1 MGGILKNPLPPEA
14 IQKEEDIS
22 KESIKEFRKQVY
34 KNTQLNAKLTS
45 KKDLNALNAS
55 FSSDSMSSSGS
66 SEQDDLVAAIREK
79 QKSTGLPRDSLL
91 LKHEHDQQQQQ
102 QEQFSSGSGISEEQE
117 QEQEQERLQWN
128 QQNLEAN
135 EITKQQFQDIHVDE
149 PKTPYQGAV
158 DPHGEYYRVD
168 DEDEVG
174 LDGDEEM
181 KESGADGMS
190 TGQTTT
196 ATAGVSTGSSGVG
209 SGNDLDDLNDFSL
222 GEPEIS
228 LDRQKELESGGG
240 GGGVEVVMAD
250 EDSEAK
256 EEETAEERH
265 RRFEEM
271 RRKHYDL
278 REVFKNG
285 KFHQDF
291 DEDEDEDDEED
302 EDVGDVDEMQ

>member
-14 IQKEEDIS
+14 VQKEEDIA

-55 FSSDSMSSSGS
+55 FSSDSMLSTGS

-91 LKHEHDQQQQQ
+91 LKHEHDQQQSSS
-102 QEQFSSGSGISEEQE
+102 SSGSGLSEE

-128 QQNLEAN
+128 QQNLAAN

-168 DEDEVG
+168 DDDDDVG

-181 KESGADGMS
+181 KESEAGGMS
-190 TGQTTT
+190 NRQSAA
-196 ATAGVSTGSSGVG
+196 ATA
-209 SGNDLDDLNDFSL
+209 GNDLDDLNDFSL

-228 LDRQKELESGGG
+228 LDRQREVES
-240 GGGVEVVMAD
+240 GGVEVVMAD
-250 EDSEAK
+250 DDSVAESETK
-256 EEETAEERH
+256 EEESAEERH

-278 REVFKNG
+278 RAAFKNG

-291 DEDEDEDDEED
+291 DEDEDDDGDED
-302 EDVGDVDEMQ
+302 EDEMQ

>member
-102 QEQFSSGSGISEEQE
+102 QQFSSGSGISEEQE

-190 TGQTTT
+190 NRQTTA
-196 ATAGVSTGSSGVG
+196 ATGGVSTG
-209 SGNDLDDLNDFSL
+209 GNDLDDLNDFSL

-240 GGGVEVVMAD
+240 GVEVVMAD
-250 EDSEAK
+250 KDSETK

-291 DEDEDEDDEED
+291 DEDEDEDEEED